1 MGALLLAWGW
11 LLPILSGVFKAVLRC
26 KPCLIALAIVAAL
39 VTSFWLGQHK
49 ARLECQEAQLMAKL
63 ANQRA
68 DLESA
73 KKAEADA
80 KSRADKIEGEA
91 SDQRKEDADYIARLK
106 GRPACDLTDDDISG
120 LPNHRNRNGA
130 RPSTPAR

>member
-1 MGALLLAWGW
+1 MTWLVWALSAAAPVGRA
-11 LLPILSGVFKAVLRC
+11 AVRC
-26 KPCLIALAIVAAL
+26 KPCLIALAVIVAL
-39 VTSFWLGQHK
+39 VGANWLGQRK
-49 ARLECQEAQLMAKL
+49 ARTECREAQMAAKL

-68 DLESA
+68 DLENA

-80 KSRADKIEGEA
+80 KARAAQIEGDA
-91 SDQRKEDADYIARLK
+91 SDQRKEDASYIASLK

-130 RPSTPAR
+130 RPSRPAR